1 MTTPS
6 EEPSVS
12 IGDVHGSTFA
22 IGSHAHAES
31 HTGGGAPQTDEAT
44 RELLAAVRELRA
56 DLTRLRD
63 DDGQLTTLDAELAET
78 EGDITRTGRAPASRI
93 ERLRALLA
101 DSQAVVSLLAS
112 AGTVAGML
120 GNMT

>member
-1 MTTPS
+1 MAAN

-22 IGSHAHAES
+22 IGSHARAES
-31 HTGGGAPQTDEAT
+31 HTGSAPQSDET
-44 RELLAAVRELRA
+44 MRELLAAVRELRA

-63 DDGQLTTLDAELAET
+63 DEQLRTLDAELAET
-78 EGDITRTGRAPASRI
+78 EGEITRTGRAPATRI
-93 ERLRALLA
+93 ERLRALLG

-112 AGTVAGML
+112 AGTVAAML
-120 GNMT
+120 GNMR